1 MKTRLLAAMLLLP
14 LPALAEKP
22 PGHPSVGKA
31 QDMLAIPKGALRQN
45 VGRVVESMD
54 SNDYVYIQV
63 ATDSGMQWLVA
74 PRMTVPAN
82 ALVRWGGG
90 TEMRDFYSRKH
101 HRLFDRVLFVD
112 GLDVVPAKP
121 ASSRP

>member
-1 MKTRLLAAMLLLP
+1 MTPLLLALLLLP

-45 VGRVVESMD
+45 MGRVVESMD
-54 SNDYVYIQV
+54 SNDYVYVHV
-63 ATDSGMQWLVA
+63 ATESGTQWLVA
-74 PRMTVPAN
+74 PRMPIPAG
-82 ALVRWGGG
+82 ATVRWGGG

-112 GLDVVPAKP
+112 GLDVVPANP
-121 ASSRP
+121 SSSRP